1 MSGARSRKLF
11 EEAKKHI
18 PGGVNSPV
26 RAFRSVGGE
35 PLFIKKAKGSKIYD
49 ADNKAYIDYVLS
61 WGPMILGHTHPK
73 VTAAL
78 KKAIANGTSFG
89 APTELEV
96 TLAKMVKKAFPSIE
110 MVRMV
115 SSGTEATMSAIRA
128 ARGFTGRDKILKFDG
143 CYHGHA
149 DSLLVKAGSGVAT
162 FGLPDSPGVPADLA
176 RLTLTVAYNDLAA
189 VKDMAVREGQR
200 IACIIVEPVAG
211 NMGCV
216 PPEPGFLQGL
226 REICDKYGIV
236 LIFDEVMTGFRVAY
250 GGAQQLYKIKPDMTC
265 LGKVI
270 GGGLPVGAY
279 GGKLEIM
286 QKIAPIGPIYQ
297 AGTLSGNPLAMTAG
311 IETLK
316 LLSKP
321 GVYKTLEKNAA
332 DLEKGLRTAAE
343 EAGVSTTFNRVGS
356 MFTCF
361 FTDRKVK
368 DFESAKTSDT
378 DAVRKVLPVHAQE
391 WREPCAVP
399 VRGRLPVPG
408 PYESGHQQDD
418 RSSEEKPER
427 SVSLFLPRRAR
438 KSRNLRFK
446 IQTSNFYHSALSS
459 KFADT

>member
-1 MSGARSRKLF
+1 MPGTRSKKLF

-26 RAFRSVGGE
+26 RAFRSVGGD
-35 PLFIKKAKGSKIYD
+35 PLFIRKAKGSKITD
-49 ADNKAYIDYVLS
+49 VDGKTYIDYVLS
-61 WGPMILGHTHPK
+61 WGPMILGHAHPK

-78 KKAIANGTSFG
+78 KKAIANGTSYG
-89 APTELEV
+89 APTEIEI
-96 TLAKMVKKAFPSIE
+96 TLARMVKKAVPSIE

-128 ARGFTGRDKILKFDG
+128 ARGFTGRDTILKFDG
-143 CYHGHA
+143 CYHGHG

-176 RLTLTVAYNDLAA
+176 KHTLTAAYNDLAS
-189 VKDMAVREGQR
+189 VRETVSRESER

-226 REICDKYGIV
+226 REACDRYGIV

-250 GGAQQLYKIKPDMTC
+250 GGAQQLYKIKPDLTC

-270 GGGLPVGAY
+270 GGGLPVGAF
-279 GGKLEIM
+279 GGRREIM
-286 QKIAPIGPIYQ
+286 EKIAPLGPIYQ

-316 LLSKP
+316 LLSRP
-321 GVYKTLEKNAA
+321 GVYKALEKLSSE
-332 DLEKGLRTAAE
+332 LEKGLRGAAQ
-343 EAGVSTTFNRVGS
+343 EAGVPATFNRVGS
-356 MFTCF
+356 MFTAF

-368 DFESAKTSDT
+368 DFAGAKTSDT
-378 DAVRKVLPVHAQE
+378 ARFGNFFRAMLKNGVNLAPSQFEA
-391 WREPCAVP
+391 AF
-399 VRGRLPVPG
+399 L
-408 PYESGHQQDD
+408 
-418 RSSEEKPER
+418 
-427 SVSLFLPRRAR
+427 SLAHTRADIGKTVEAAR
-438 KSRNLRFK
+438 KSLK
-446 IQTSNFYHSALSS
+446 TL
-459 KFADT
+459 